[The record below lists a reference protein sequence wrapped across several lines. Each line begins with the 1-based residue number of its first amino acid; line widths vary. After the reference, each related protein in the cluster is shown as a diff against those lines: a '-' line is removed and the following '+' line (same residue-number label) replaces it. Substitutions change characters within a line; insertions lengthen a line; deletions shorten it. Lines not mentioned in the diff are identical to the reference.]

1 MAALA
6 SHNHLRVVESIHFQA
21 LAIHQG
27 IISPNFF
34 VPDYICQLYNPFIS
48 SKSLGKLQIKAGITK
63 EFLLKHAFL
72 EAQST
77 MPSVSP
83 CEKMCF
89 LV

>member
-1 MAALA
+1 MIISVLGNQYTSKALP
-6 SHNHLRVVESIHFQA
+6 
-21 LAIHQG
+21 IHQG

-34 VPDYICQLYNPFIS
+34 VAAYICQLYNPFIS
-48 SKSLGKLQIKAGITK
+48 SKSLGKLQITAGITK
-63 EFLLKHAFL
+63 EFLLKQAFF

-77 MPSVSP
+77 MDPISP